1 MCCTGEVGEVNE
13 LRSEQD
19 LLEIYSNVT
28 VQLNGH
34 RI

>member
-1 MCCTGEVGEVNE
+1 MYCTGEMGEVNE
-13 LRSEQD
+13 LRCKQN

-28 VQLNGH
+28 AQLNGH